1 MQQTDLLIAAAKT
14 DLIVNIKVSFST
26 FDMINVSKKIEESG
40 NKKILLTER
49 GASFGYNNLVS
60 DMRSLE
66 IMKSEIGCS
75 NFDATHSVQSPG
87 GMGDK
92 SGR

>member
-1 MQQTDLLIAAAKT
+1 
-14 DLIVNIKVSFST
+14 
-26 FDMINVSKKIEESG
+26 MINVSKKIEESG

-66 IMKSEIGCS
+66 IMKSEIGYPVI
-75 NFDATHSVQSPG
+75 FDATHSVQSPEEWVTKVEEIESMCQLYQKLLCSWCCRCIYG
-87 GMGDK
+87 N
-92 SGR
+92 S